1 MFRYFHL
8 SQIQS
13 AKDESSRS
21 KAFTH
26 KSMKLKRC
34 QVSIR
39 NMKKDK
45 EKQRK
50 AQLKSFA
57 LNGTVRISQ
66 KKNRFFKIKVNN
78 IITRRLLGLSCFS
91 YPLLDF

>member
-26 KSMKLKRC
+26 KSIKLKRR

-45 EKQRK
+45 EKQWK
-50 AQLKSFA
+50 AQLKSFV
-57 LNGTVRISQ
+57 LNGTVRFSQ
-66 KKNRFFKIKVNN
+66 KIIVLFKLKS
-78 IITRRLLGLSCFS
+78 TTSLLAGF
-91 YPLLDF
+91 

>member
-13 AKDESSRS
+13 AKDESNRS

-26 KSMKLKRC
+26 KSIKLKR

-57 LNGTVRISQ
+57 LNGTVRFSQ
-66 KKNRFFKIKVNN
+66 KKNRFV
-78 IITRRLLGLSCFS
+78 
-91 YPLLDF
+91 